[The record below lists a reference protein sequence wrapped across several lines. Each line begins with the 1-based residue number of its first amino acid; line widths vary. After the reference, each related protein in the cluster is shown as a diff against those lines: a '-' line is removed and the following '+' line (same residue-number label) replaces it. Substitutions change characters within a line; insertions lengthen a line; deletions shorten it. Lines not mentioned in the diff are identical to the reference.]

1 MRALKFL
8 AIVIVLVVGCVFIMG
23 YRLPQNHSVSVE
35 KEFAYPPDKVYGWVS
50 SPSSYPK
57 WRSGVQKV
65 EILADSE
72 KMQRFR
78 EVGLH
83 DEITYVVE
91 QNVPNKL
98 YVTRIAQQGLSYGG
112 AWTFE
117 FEPTAKGTNLR
128 ITEDGE
134 VYSPF
139 FRFVSHYIM
148 KPTGS
153 INSYMHDL
161 EKKLSAPET

>member
-23 YRLPQNHSVSVE
+23 YRLPQNHSVLVE
-35 KEFAYPPDKVYGWVS
+35 REFAYPPDKVYGWGS

-72 KMQRFR
+72 KMPSFR

-112 AWTFE
+112 
-117 FEPTAKGTNLR
+117 
-128 ITEDGE
+128 
-134 VYSPF
+134 
-139 FRFVSHYIM
+139 
-148 KPTGS
+148 
-153 INSYMHDL
+153 
-161 EKKLSAPET
+161 

>member
-1 MRALKFL
+1 MRALKVL
-8 AIVIVLVVGCVFIMG
+8 AILIVLCVAVVWFMG

-35 KEFAYPPDKVYGWVS
+35 RELAYPVDKVYGWVS
-50 SPSSYPK
+50 TPVTYPK

-65 EILADSE
+65 EMLPDSE

-78 EVGLH
+78 ETGLH

-117 FEPTAKGTNLR
+117 FEPTAKGTLVR

-153 INSYMHDL
+153 INTYLKDL
-161 EKKLSAPET
+161 DKKLAGPDT